1 MPRFALRLVLLVFA
15 PLTVVAQARRAPVTP
30 AAVAGPL
37 QQPPAFKGLK
47 LRLVGP
53 FDGGRAS
60 RAAGVPG
67 DPTTY
72 YMATAS
78 GGVWKSTDGGIGW
91 ASIFDDQSVAS
102 IGSLAVAP
110 SDPNVIYVGS
120 GEANVRGNTTPGN
133 GIYKSADA
141 GKTWTHVWTQE
152 GQIGTMAVHP
162 RNADIAYAA
171 VLGRAFASN
180 PERGIYRTRDGGKT
194 WQQVLTKGEIGRAHV

>member
-1 MPRFALRLVLLVFA
+1 MIQLRGFLLLALIPW
-15 PLTVVAQARRAPVTP
+15 PLALAGQARRAAAPVAPVVALEQP
-30 AAVAGPL
+30 A
-37 QQPPAFKGLK
+37 GLK
-47 LRLVGP
+47 NLKFRLLGP

-78 GGVWKSTDGGIGW
+78 GGVWKSIDGGITW
-91 ASIFDDQSVAS
+91 LPIFDDQSVAS

-133 GIYKSADA
+133 GIYKSVDA
-141 GKTWTHVWTQE
+141 G
-152 GQIGTMAVHP
+152 
-162 RNADIAYAA
+162 
-171 VLGRAFASN
+171 
-180 PERGIYRTRDGGKT
+180 
-194 WQQVLTKGEIGRAHV
+194 